1 MNFEDIDGLV
11 FKKASIR
18 MTNMPLYE
26 MLGKA
31 AKKDQDECVFQLK
44 NSMLLF
50 SFLPELRPKH
60 IQLNRLLIDSNLLT
74 SCFTF

>member
-44 NSMLLF
+44 NSKIFTKKCLLPMHAV
-50 SFLPELRPKH
+50 SIEDVADE
-60 IQLNRLLIDSNLLT
+60 I
-74 SCFTF
+74 

>member
-44 NSMLLF
+44 NSNIFTKKCLLPMHAV
-50 SFLPELRPKH
+50 SIEDVADE
-60 IQLNRLLIDSNLLT
+60 I
-74 SCFTF
+74 